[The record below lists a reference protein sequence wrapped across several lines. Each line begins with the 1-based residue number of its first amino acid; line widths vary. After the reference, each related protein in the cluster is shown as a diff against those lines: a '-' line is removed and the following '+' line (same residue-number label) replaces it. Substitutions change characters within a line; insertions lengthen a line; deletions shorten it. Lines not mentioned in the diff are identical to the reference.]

1 MRASSV
7 ALVLA
12 AALAGPRAADA
23 QLGINPYRTGPPDT
37 RSPYAKALSGSDVNQ
52 FGHRLDSPR
61 VKDRL
66 LAVED
71 LGQSD
76 SPKAV
81 TYLLK
86 AMGDADLRVQLRAI
100 DYLGSH
106 RASDATPL
114 LVQKLYLKGSPDGL
128 RQHVLT
134 ALGRIGDP
142 SASRP
147 IVDFLSQEDNAAVRG
162 TAIYALGEI
171 GDVTVQE
178 DLRKLGDQENDARL
192 KGLVDEALTKIARP
206 PKQQYVPPPVEVD
219 APVP

>member
-1 MRASSV
+1 M
-7 ALVLA
+7 
-12 AALAGPRAADA
+12 
-23 QLGINPYRTGPPDT
+23 
-37 RSPYAKALSGSDVNQ
+37 
-52 FGHRLDSPR
+52 
-61 VKDRL
+61 
-66 LAVED
+66 
-71 LGQSD
+71 
-76 SPKAV
+76 

-147 IVDFLSQEDNAAVRG
+147 IVDFLSQEDNADVRG

-178 DLRKLGDQENDARL
+178 DLRKIGDQENDARL
-192 KGLVDEALTKIARP
+192 KGLVDEALTKIAQTPETAVRTASGRGRRAGAVSAAAAHRASLSSSSAMIILRTSV
-206 PKQQYVPPPVEVD
+206 VP
-219 APVP
+219 APISSSLIVR